1 MLLKHYRSRSWNQPK
16 KRTLQLKER
25 FWNEARVLHALVWMV
40 SLPHLV
46 QKRPEQARRDRKVQE
61 QCNIRMH
68 PRERQMQV
76 QKMRVERLE
85 VARWDELLSRMQAK
99 NRKKIKKDEFDPL
112 KSRNIL
118 PQMIQVSMAC

>member
-1 MLLKHYRSRSWNQPK
+1 M
-16 KRTLQLKER
+16 
-25 FWNEARVLHALVWMV
+25 
-40 SLPHLV
+40 
-46 QKRPEQARRDRKVQE
+46 QE

-118 PQMIQVSMAC
+118 PQMIQVSIAC